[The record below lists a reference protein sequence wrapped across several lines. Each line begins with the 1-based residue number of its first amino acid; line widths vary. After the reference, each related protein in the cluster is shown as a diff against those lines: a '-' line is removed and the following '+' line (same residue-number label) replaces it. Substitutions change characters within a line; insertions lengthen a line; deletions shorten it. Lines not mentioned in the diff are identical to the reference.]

1 MNEDFLKRQT
11 NFLIQ
16 LLVASILVF
25 AVQSYLMYHFA
36 NEIYLF
42 FPVWQIYT
50 FHFIT
55 TALLYGLINYKYSKG
70 KTEVF
75 NSFMIGTLLKM
86 ILAIV
91 FLLPLLL
98 SEVPNKK
105 PDVINFF
112 FLYFLFLAFEV
123 VSITKFL
130 QKEA

>member
-1 MNEDFLKRQT
+1 MNKDFLKIQT

-70 KTEVF
+70 KTEA
-75 NSFMIGTLLKM
+75 FMIGTLLKM

-105 PDVINFF
+105 PDVVNFF